1 MQTVTLGQRQ
11 HLLPRLFLLQE
22 AEFRRF
28 NAQNDVVQHGE
39 ALHQLEVLVYHAD
52 AQRGGV
58 IGVADGHRFAILPDF
73 AFLRLIQAEKD
84 AHQRRFARA
93 VLTQQRVDFAVAQ
106 LEGDVVIGNDAGKA
120 LGDMQHFDGIRR
132 AFVRR
137 LNALFL
143 HEAFPP

>member
-1 MQTVTLGQRQ
+1 M
-11 HLLPRLFLLQE
+11 QE
-22 AEFRRF
+22 AEFCRF

-84 AHQRRFARA
+84 AHQRRFTGA
-93 VLTQQRVDFAVAQ
+93 VLAQ
-106 LEGDVVIGNDAGKA
+106 KGVYLAIADAQGDVVIRDDARKHLRDVQQLDRIVVHKMIPLVGKPGRETPQRS
-120 LGDMQHFDGIRR
+120 LPG
-132 AFVRR
+132 
-137 LNALFL
+137 
-143 HEAFPP
+143 PPYLIVVYSTT